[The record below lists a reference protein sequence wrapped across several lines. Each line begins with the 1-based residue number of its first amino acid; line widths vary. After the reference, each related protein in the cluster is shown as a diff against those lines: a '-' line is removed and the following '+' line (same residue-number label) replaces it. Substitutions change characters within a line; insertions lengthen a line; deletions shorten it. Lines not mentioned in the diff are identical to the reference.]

1 MEETKPAN
9 GQELVYVPLVIE
21 ELTPRAVRSLRKSES
36 KKLRRSKPKD
46 ESREEPSKIQGKT
59 SYVPSGDFEGVMKEE
74 SNKKQER
81 REEKREKEEE
91 DLVEVVTYET
101 ITGVDAAKLE
111 KGRKEPA
118 QPATRKQSL
127 ASMMSAL
134 KYVST
139 KTSVS
144 FPVLVCTYHQSPPG
158 NA

>member
-1 MEETKPAN
+1 METKPAS

-36 KKLRRSKPKD
+36 KKQRRSKPKD
-46 ESREEPSKIQGKT
+46 ESREEPSKKQGKA
-59 SYVPSGDFEGVMKEE
+59 SYVPSGDFEVVMKEE

-81 REEKREKEEE
+81 REEREEE
-91 DLVEVVTYET
+91 EELEGVVAYET
-101 ITGVDAAKLE
+101 ITRVDDANLE

-118 QPATRKQSL
+118 QPAPRKQSL

-134 KYVST
+134 KFVST

-144 FPVLVCTYHQSPPG
+144 FPVLVRKFLFIATQKC
-158 NA
+158 